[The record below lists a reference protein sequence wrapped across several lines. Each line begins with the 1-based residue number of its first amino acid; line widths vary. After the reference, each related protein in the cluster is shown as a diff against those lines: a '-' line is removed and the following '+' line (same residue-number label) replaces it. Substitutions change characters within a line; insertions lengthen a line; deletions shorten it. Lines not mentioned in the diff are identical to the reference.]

1 MTLSSAKCSSPTV
14 QGRRIFSGHV
24 SNVDHACI
32 DGVDKTR
39 RLVFAGFVSPH
50 FGIFRVPNEDPL
62 LGW

>member
-24 SNVDHACI
+24 RNIDHGCI

-39 RLVFAGFVSPH
+39 RLEFAGVVSLH
-50 FGIFRVPNEDPL
+50 LGIFRVANEDPL